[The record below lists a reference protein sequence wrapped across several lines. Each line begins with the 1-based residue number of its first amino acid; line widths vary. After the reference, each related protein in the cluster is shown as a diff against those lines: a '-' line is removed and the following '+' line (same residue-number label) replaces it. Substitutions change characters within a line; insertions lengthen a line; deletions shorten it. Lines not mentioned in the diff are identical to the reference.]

1 MARINTIRHHT
12 TDLDQENSGFLDIEG
27 GFERGVVGF
36 ELRVASFP
44 AFYLPVLV
52 LNFQKIEKELRGMF
66 GLY

>member
-12 TDLDQENSGFLDIEG
+12 TDLDQENSGFLYIEG
-27 GFERGVVGF
+27 GFER
-36 ELRVASFP
+36 RVASFP

-52 LNFQKIEKELRGMF
+52 LNLQKIEKELRGMF